1 MPQPK
6 IEKTKN
12 TFSFLILHT
21 SYGTLKYA
29 QEILNHIQILLLK
42 LLDIPFSEEE
52 DVAASWLEK
61 SNATCQWIV
70 ICIYVQLVD
79 HSTISNIVFNTING
93 LSSSGTLMCIDY
105 L

>member
-70 ICIYVQLVD
+70 ICIYVQLIIVLFL
-79 HSTISNIVFNTING
+79 ISYSILQMDFRVPVP
-93 LSSSGTLMCIDY
+93 
-105 L
+105 